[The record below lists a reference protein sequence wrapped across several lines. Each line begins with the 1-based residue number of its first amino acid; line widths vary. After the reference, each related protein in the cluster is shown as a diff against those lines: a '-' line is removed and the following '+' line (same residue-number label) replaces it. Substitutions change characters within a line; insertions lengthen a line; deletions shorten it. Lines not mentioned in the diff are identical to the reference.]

1 MLKTGET
8 KKRMA
13 LGQGLDALI
22 PLDQPVG
29 RKTDQDIIHVPI
41 ESLAPNPDQP
51 RRTFSDAS
59 LRELSDSIR
68 EMGVIQPL
76 IARSISVG
84 YEIVAGERRW
94 RAAQL
99 AGFSTIPIIVKSL
112 SDSESLEIALIENIQ
127 REDLNALDTAE
138 AYDLLIKKFS
148 YTHEVLA
155 KRIGKDRSSITNHL
169 RLLKLP
175 DPIKMDLRAEKLSVG
190 HAKTLLSVE
199 HLPLQLSLS
208 RQVVRR
214 ELSVRDLERIVQNY
228 KNKQNKG
235 ESKPAIKDPDIERL
249 EKNLSTHL
257 STRVALKR
265 KQDKSGKIEIFFHS
279 QEELDRLI
287 DVLGY
292 SEDLS

>member
-1 MLKTGET
+1 
-8 KKRMA
+8 
-13 LGQGLDALI
+13 
-22 PLDQPVG
+22 
-29 RKTDQDIIHVPI
+29 
-41 ESLAPNPDQP
+41 
-51 RRTFSDAS
+51 
-59 LRELSDSIR
+59 LRELSDSIK

-76 IARSISVG
+76 IVRSINSG
-84 YEIVAGERRW
+84 HEIVAGERRW
-94 RAAQL
+94 RAARL
-99 AGFSTIPIIVKSL
+99 AGYSTIPVIVKTL

-155 KRIGKDRSSITNHL
+155 KRIGKDRTSITNHL

-175 DPIKMDLRAEKLSVG
+175 EPIKTDLRAEKLSMG

-208 RQVVRR
+208 KQVVRR
-214 ELSVRDLERIVQNY
+214 ELSVRDLEKIVQNY
-228 KNKQNKG
+228 KNKQVKA
-235 ESKPAIKDPDIERL
+235 ESRPIVKDPDIEML

-257 STRVALKR
+257 STRVSLKR
-265 KQDKSGKIEIFFHS
+265 KSDKSGKIEIFFHS